1 MGEGSRLDAA
11 AVRTLIEE
19 SWKYLLVSV
28 VALGVDTGLNF
39 LLKYATSTPWQL
51 AVAGGFAAGV
61 LVNYV
66 LSVKFVF
73 HEHRLGS
80 RWIEF
85 AGFLAIG
92 IFGLLVKETVTGL
105 FFKIAGLDYKFAT
118 FIAVGAAF
126 VFNFGLRRALLFSA
140 NARPGPADNHA

>member
-1 MGEGSRLDAA
+1 MNAA

-39 LLKYATSTPWQL
+39 LLKYAAHTPWQL

-61 LVNYV
+61 LVNYG
-66 LSVKFVF
+66 LSVRFVF
-73 HEHRLGS
+73 HEHRLGN
-80 RWIEF
+80 RTAEF
-85 AGFLAIG
+85 LGFLVIG
-92 IFGLLVKETVTGL
+92 VFGLLVKEAVTGL

-118 FIAVGAAF
+118 AIAVGGAF

-140 NARPGPADNHA
+140 SGRPGPAGDHD